1 MLFGGMA
8 KERPY
13 PGPPRYHGQR
23 RHRRPDPHAGRGT
36 QAASGSIRSTP
47 GSSVTA
53 RSGRRRRPRSR
64 TTVPD
69 ADRPAGDDGRHRRG
83 DDRSSSRTT
92 RSTASTSW
100 STAAGTAGKEPAQA
114 RYWWNAT
121 RSRGSTRGIAWRQ
134 TRRHGTAA
142 RITRRWGSACAARGR
157 PAISACGSWPG
168 DWASPP
174 SLISQIETGRANP
187 SVNTLYAI
195 AAELDVSLDELLFTE
210 RRPAEMAEASDS
222 TDASESM
229 AATSPRVGAGAG
241 RPGATETA
249 DPAGMPLQRAATRQR
264 IRLASGVLWERLT
277 SVAEPGV
284 EFLHVTY
291 EVGGASS
298 PPDAF
303 QRHPGHEW
311 GYVISGRLKVKIG
324 FDEYILGP
332 GDAISLNSSIP
343 HRLSDDRRRAR
354 ACNLVRPRPRPVRR
368 PDPDRGRPRLIDS
381 G

>member
-1 MLFGGMA
+1 MA
-8 KERPY
+8 TDTA
-13 PGPPRYHGQR
+13 PRNG
-23 RHRRPDPHAGRGT
+23 RPDYPEMGERLRGARQARHLSLRELAGRLGV
-36 QAASGSIRSTP
+36 S
-47 GSSVTA
+47 
-53 RSGRRRRPRSR
+53 
-64 TTVPD
+64 
-69 ADRPAGDDGRHRRG
+69 
-83 DDRSSSRTT
+83 
-92 RSTASTSW
+92 
-100 STAAGTAGKEPAQA
+100 
-114 RYWWNAT
+114 
-121 RSRGSTRGIAWRQ
+121 
-134 TRRHGTAA
+134 
-142 RITRRWGSACAARGR
+142 
-157 PAISACGSWPG
+157 
-168 DWASPP
+168 P

-241 RPGATETA
+241 RSGGTETA

-311 GYVISGRLKVKIG
+311 GYVISGRLNVKIG
-324 FDEYILGP
+324 FEEYVLEP
-332 GDAISLNSSIP
+332 GDAISINSSIP
-343 HRLSDDRRRAR
+343 HRLSTIGDTPVHAVWFVLGRAQFD
-354 ACNLVRPRPRPVRR
+354 AQTLIE
-368 PDPDRGRPRLIDS
+368 DGRG
-381 G
+381 